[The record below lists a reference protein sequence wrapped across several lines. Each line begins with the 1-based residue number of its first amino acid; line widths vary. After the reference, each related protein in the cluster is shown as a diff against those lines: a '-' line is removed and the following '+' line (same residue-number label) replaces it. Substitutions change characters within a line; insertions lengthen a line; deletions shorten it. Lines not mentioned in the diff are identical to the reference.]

1 MAHLWI
7 FLNKKQ
13 LTDEVVERGKRRRR
27 RQPRRPR
34 DAPMRRRRPQPDE
47 AEAAARGADE
57 TAEAVGAGAG
67 GKPRGTPSE
76 GDVGVAATGRTPPDD
91 KRPPSPAFCSRCSA
105 PQRVIWLPA
114 RPGSGKIVLYDTPCP
129 TTLDPRLHSPSIL
142 NRLSRS
148 SIKIR
153 FVSCS
158 ATWTD
163 YYWITGRRLLLKWV
177 DRVSWY
183 YWCCWRRGFD
193 DGWPPVG

>member
-1 MAHLWI
+1 
-7 FLNKKQ
+7 
-13 LTDEVVERGKRRRR
+13 
-27 RQPRRPR
+27 
-34 DAPMRRRRPQPDE
+34 MRRRRPQPDE

-76 GDVGVAATGRTPPDD
+76 GDVGVAGAVTGRTPPDD

-105 PQRVIWLPA
+105 PQRMTWLPA

-148 SIKIR
+148 SINSIR

-163 YYWITGRRLLLKWV
+163 YYWETFVAKVSGSCFMVLLLLLTKGI
-177 DRVSWY
+177 R
-183 YWCCWRRGFD
+183 
-193 DGWPPVG
+193 